1 MTPLDI
7 FVLLLLGGGALVG
20 FARGFA
26 QEVLA
31 LMAWIAG
38 IAAVK
43 LFHDPLQAKL
53 LAVAGS
59 DASASMLAFALLFL
73 PTFIALRLF
82 GRAVG
87 NRARRSVL
95 GPVDRFLGGG
105 FGMVKGL
112 IGAIL
117 VFLVANYATDIVY
130 GPDAARPAWMTRSRT
145 FPLLN
150 ASSRAVV
157 GWVEVHR
164 PRPLPA

>member
-43 LFHDPLQAKL
+43 LFHDSLQAKL

-73 PTFIALRLF
+73 PTFVALRLF

-95 GPVDRFLGGG
+95 GPVDRVLGGG

-117 VFLVANYATDIVY
+117 VFLIANYATDIVY
-130 GPDAARPAWMTRSRT
+130 GPNARRPAWMTRSRT

-157 GWVEVHR
+157 DWVETRRHR
-164 PRPLPA
+164 GVSP

>member
-43 LFHDPLQAKL
+43 LFHDSLQAKL
-53 LAVAGS
+53 LTVAGS

-73 PTFIALRLF
+73 PTFVALRLF

-95 GPVDRFLGGG
+95 GPVDRVLGGG

-117 VFLVANYATDIVY
+117 VFLIANYATDIVY
-130 GPDAARPAWMTRSRT
+130 GPNARRPAWMTRSRT

-157 GWVEVHR
+157 DWVETRRHR
-164 PRPLPA
+164 GVSP

>member
-43 LFHDPLQAKL
+43 LFHTPLQAKL
-53 LAVAGS
+53 LASVGS

-73 PTFIALRLF
+73 PTYVALRLF

-95 GPVDRFLGGG
+95 GPVDRILGGG
-105 FGMVKGL
+105 FGMLKGL

-117 VFLVANYATDIVY
+117 VFLVANFATDLVY
-130 GPDAARPAWMTRSRT
+130 GPDAARPGWMTRSRS

-150 ASSRAVV
+150 ASGRAVV
-157 GWVEVHR
+157 DWVETRRHR
-164 PRPLPA
+164 GVSA